1 MQGNHLVSMLDSDR
15 IVSVR
20 AYIVPRVRT
29 AAPALDPAGM
39 SEEVFNWRRSKVANP
54 MTKYPE
60 FRDNR
65 SAATGRDSG
74 STVLVQVETA
84 SGAVGVATT
93 NGGVVAASIVELHL
107 ADMVEG
113 ESPFAHERIWDR
125 MFRST
130 LAYGRKGVVM
140 HAISAVDLAVWDLHG
155 KIAGMPV
162 WALLGGKTQDS
173 LDVYAT
179 GPTASSIER
188 LGFWGAKLPLTWGPS
203 EGEEGF
209 RRNVERARIARES
222 VGDDFPLFYDCWMAL
237 DVDYAARLAA
247 ALEPLGF
254 RWIEEPLL
262 PDDYAGHAE
271 LRRRMPST
279 MMLNTGEHEYTAF
292 GHRLLCEAGVDILQ
306 PDPNWCGGI
315 TELRRIAT
323 VAVSFGKRIIPHVG
337 GQYAYHF
344 LTSFPQA
351 FVAEFPVMAGE
362 CDTIETFHTPL
373 LVGEALP
380 VDGKITLDDSPGFG
394 LRLDE
399 SIRLVRP
406 MTRDRLAE
414 FA

>member
-1 MQGNHLVSMLDSDR
+1 MSQFNVDR

-20 AYIVPRVRT
+20 AYVVPDSGRNRAVS
-29 AAPALDPAGM
+29 DPSLV
-39 SEEVFNWRRSKVANP
+39 SEEVYNWQRQKVANP

-65 SAATGRDSG
+65 SAATGRNSG
-74 STVLVQVETA
+74 ATVLVQVETA
-84 SGAVGVATT
+84 SGIIGIATT
-93 NGGVVAASIVELHL
+93 NGGVVAASIIELHL
-107 ADMVEG
+107 ADVVEG

-130 LAYGRKGVVM
+130 MAYGRKGVVM
-140 HAISAVDLAVWDLHG
+140 HAISAVDLAIWDLHG
-155 KIAGMPV
+155 RIAGMPV
-162 WALLGGKTQDS
+162 WALLGGKV
-173 LDVYAT
+173 LDELEVYGT
-179 GPTASSIER
+179 GPTASSIKD

-203 EGEEGF
+203 EGEDGF
-209 RRNVERARIARES
+209 RRNIERARIARES
-222 VGDDFPLFYDCWMAL
+222 VGPDFPLFYDCWMAL

-247 ALEPLGF
+247 ELEPLGF

-292 GHRLLCEAGVDILQ
+292 GHKLLCEAGVDILQ

-315 TELRRIAT
+315 TELRRIAA

-344 LTSFPQA
+344 LASFPQT
-351 FVAEFPVMAGE
+351 FVAEFPVMQNNGDE
-362 CDTIETFHTPL
+362 ILPFHTPL
-373 LVGEALP
+373 LTGEALP
-380 VDGKITLDDSPGFG
+380 SDGRIVLDESPGFG
-394 LRLDE
+394 LELDE
-399 SIRLVRP
+399 SIRIVRP
-406 MTRDRLAE
+406 MTREQLAGL
-414 FA
+414 A

>member
-1 MQGNHLVSMLDSDR
+1 MSNSDL

-20 AYIVPRVRT
+20 AYVVPSVGGIT
-29 AAPALDPAGM
+29 SAPDPNAT
-39 SEEVFNWRRSKVANP
+39 EEVFNWQRQKVANP

-74 STVLVQVETA
+74 AMVLVEVESA
-84 SGAVGVATT
+84 SGVIGIATT
-93 NGGVVAASIVELHL
+93 NGGVVAASIIELHL

-113 ESPFAHERIWDR
+113 ESPFAHERVWDR

-130 LAYGRKGVVM
+130 MAYGRKGVVM

-155 KIAGMPV
+155 KLTGMPV
-162 WALLGGKTQDS
+162 WALLGGKV
-173 LDVYAT
+173 LDAIEVYGT
-179 GPTASSIER
+179 GPTASSIEN

-203 EGEEGF
+203 EGAEGF
-209 RRNVERARIARES
+209 RKNIERARIARES

-247 ALEPLGF
+247 ELEPLGF
-254 RWIEEPLL
+254 LWIEEPLL

-279 MMLNTGEHEYTAF
+279 MMLNTGEHEYTAY
-292 GHRLLCEAGVDILQ
+292 GHKLLCEAGVDVLQ

-315 TELRRIAT
+315 TELRRIAA
-323 VAVSFGKRIIPHVG
+323 VANTYGKRIIPHVG

-344 LTSFPQA
+344 LASYAHTFL
-351 FVAEFPVMAGE
+351 AEFPVMQGNGDE
-362 CDTIETFHTPL
+362 IKPFHSPL
-373 LVGEALP
+373 LLGEALP
-380 VDGKITLDDSPGFG
+380 VDGKIVLDDSPGFG
-394 LRLDE
+394 LVRNDDV
-399 SIRLVRP
+399 RVVRP
-406 MTRDRLAE
+406 MTRETLAGL
-414 FA
+414 A